1 MSAAERKSK
10 KIYYTMGE
18 VSEMF
23 DVNPSLIRFWEQKFD
38 ILKPDKNKKGN
49 RLFTPADIENLKLIY
64 HLVKENGMTLAG
76 AQKRIKQNREGLG
89 RDLEIVDRLQRIRAM
104 LLEVRQE
111 LKGAD
116 ENVVEIF
123 VDHPSVP
130 AEEHEAGGIPAVR
143 DFVRNGRSGRRPEP
157 GRGRDGGGVGQVLQ
171 LPPVARFR
179 NGRIRPDRL
188 YLSGCR
194 SCGLKMNIPNRSVP
208 SWRKPGRLPG
218 VRPMMRMP
226 WQDRWRWRM
235 PWSKRRLRCPGNRK
249 PVLWMP
255 FMRRPLRNRCVRK
268 LSSRRFLIRRLF
280 NPECY
285 AGKSER
291 CRCGDRS
298 VRSVVVAGRVR

>member
-130 AEEHEAGGIPAVR
+130 AEEHEAGGGTAVCA
-143 DFVRNGRSGRRPEP
+143 
-157 GRGRDGGGVGQVLQ
+157 RGTDT
-171 LPPVARFR
+171 
-179 NGRIRPDRL
+179 I
-188 YLSGCR
+188 
-194 SCGLKMNIPNRSVP
+194 
-208 SWRKPGRLPG
+208 
-218 VRPMMRMP
+218 
-226 WQDRWRWRM
+226 
-235 PWSKRRLRCPGNRK
+235 
-249 PVLWMP
+249 
-255 FMRRPLRNRCVRK
+255 
-268 LSSRRFLIRRLF
+268 
-280 NPECY
+280 
-285 AGKSER
+285 
-291 CRCGDRS
+291 S
-298 VRSVVVAGRVR
+298 VRAASTQATVNGKTTNWLAVPAELRGGIFCVPVRFFAEAAGADVTWDAAGQTFYLTTEIQEG